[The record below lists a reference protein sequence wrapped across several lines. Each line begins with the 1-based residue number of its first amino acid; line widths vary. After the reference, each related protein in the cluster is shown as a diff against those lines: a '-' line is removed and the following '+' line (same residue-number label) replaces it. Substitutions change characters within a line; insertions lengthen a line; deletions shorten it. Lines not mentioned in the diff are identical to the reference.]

1 VIVAAIGFIVLAIA
15 FGLLLTRLALPR
27 QAGFLPDDAAALF
40 SPKRYQ
46 PLERLL
52 DPADEEFLAAHPAG
66 SGQLRR
72 KFRKGRIRVFR
83 TYVRELAIDFKRI
96 CAAIKLVMI
105 ASSVDC
111 SDLVQLLIKEQI
123 RFVGLVMF
131 VEFKLVLYRLGLGRV
146 DARVLIQCVDTMRA
160 QLRSSAPLA
169 QPTPA

>member
-1 VIVAAIGFIVLAIA
+1 VIVAAVSFIVLAIA

-27 QAGFLPDDAAALF
+27 QAGFLPDDVEALF

-52 DPADEEFLAAHPAG
+52 DPADEEFLAAHLAG

-83 TYVRELAIDFKRI
+83 AYVRELASDFKHI
-96 CAAIKLVMI
+96 CAAIKLILI
-105 ASSVDC
+105 ASSVDR
-111 SDLVQLLIKEQI
+111 SDLVQMLIKEQI
-123 RFVGLVMF
+123 RFAGLVMF
-131 VEFKLVLYRLGLGRV
+131 VEFKLVLYGLGLGKV
-146 DARVLIQCVDTMRA
+146 DARVLLQCVNTMRA
-160 QLRSSAPLA
+160 QLRSLAPLA